1 MIDIKEVLDLEQAL
15 KLLAADA
22 AIKVDRFCKYTHDLD
37 KEELAEIWSA
47 SGHDSLIATELLY
60 KRYTSEES
68 PDKSFAMKNDKNWIL
83 DIMNKGGVDDPQ
95 G

>member
-1 MIDIKEVLDLEQAL
+1 MTDIKEVLDLELAL

-22 AIKVDRFCKYTHDLD
+22 AKKVDRFCEYTRDMD
-37 KEELAEIWSA
+37 KEELAKIWNS
-47 SGHDSLIATELLY
+47 SGHDSLIATEILY

-68 PDKSFAMKNDKNWIL
+68 PDKSFAMRDDKNWIL